1 MSAIIIQR
9 NIKTVLEEANAVYSM
24 VCSTG
29 NPNMDYA
36 GYACHVALNRFRS
49 LLNEPDLTVEK
60 LEYLLRKAARR
71 HAQTDPE
78 KDWAEFTAT
87 FLSAKTSA
95 NQNGRRRR
103 H

>member
-1 MSAIIIQR
+1 MSTVIIQR

-24 VCSTG
+24 VCASG
-29 NPNMDYA
+29 QPNMDYA

-71 HAQTDPE
+71 HAQRDPDG
-78 KDWAEFTAT
+78 DWAEFTAS
-87 FLSAKTSA
+87 FLSGKATA
-95 NQNGRRRR
+95 NQNARRN
-103 H
+103 